1 MQTYDIDYD
10 ATEYQCIEAKVESIN
25 AGFNST
31 FVCLMFF
38 MFISVGYKLT
48 LTATKRHGAMIDDFL
63 QKLTEYNLSFYL
75 HCEDGE
81 EGDDEEDEEDED
93 DEVVVDPVKVFE
105 SKYVDKYRALE
116 KRELTQERIE
126 CLKNNFIMATTPVGN
141 VAMYY
146 DFNKSSFS
154 YYSDNV
160 IPYRFL
166 EVLGRN
172 YVCTF
177 DCAILYTNMEDE
189 LKIVEDRLA
198 ELEEQQEKEKEEKEK
213 QQKEQEEKEQP
224 EKKEVDAPKKPVF
237 AKFKNYNK
245 DTTKDMVSIDTKNN
259 HSNRQKSKYDQLTKV
274 ILKEKAN
281 RYTCEGKISNMQLL
295 KKVDRKVVDKNY
307 TLSYAEFKLQMQ
319 QTANKNV

>member
-1 MQTYDIDYD
+1 MQMYDVDYD
-10 ATEYQCIEAKVESIN
+10 AIEYQCIEAKVQSIN
-25 AGFNST
+25 AGFNSI

-38 MFISVGYKLT
+38 MFVSVGYKIT
-48 LTATKRHGAMIDDFL
+48 LTASNTHGALIDDFFR
-63 QKLTEYNLSFYL
+63 KLSEYCL
-75 HCEDGE
+75 EDGANE
-81 EGDDEEDEEDED
+81 DDDDE
-93 DEVVVDPVKVFE
+93 DEVVAIDPVKVFE
-105 SKYVDKYRALE
+105 SKYLDKYRALE

-198 ELEEQQEKEKEEKEK
+198 ELEEQQEKEKEEKE
-213 QQKEQEEKEQP
+213 QQ
-224 EKKEVDAPKKPVF
+224 EKKEVDAPKKQVF

-259 HSNRQKSKYDQLTKV
+259 NSKRQKSKYDQLTKV

-307 TLSYAEFKLQMQ
+307 ALSYAEFKLQMQ

>member
-1 MQTYDIDYD
+1 MYDLEYD
-10 ATEYQCIEAKVESIN
+10 AIEYQCIDSNVELIN
-25 AGFNST
+25 TGFNSV

-38 MFISVGYKLT
+38 MFISVGYKFT
-48 LTATKRHGAMIDDFL
+48 LTASKTHSAMLDDLFR
-63 QKLTEYNLSFYL
+63 KLSKYCLEG
-75 HCEDGE
+75 EDDG
-81 EGDDEEDEEDED
+81 EDEEGEGDGED
-93 DEVVVDPVKVFE
+93 DEVVEIDPVKVFE
-105 SKYVDKYRALE
+105 SKYLDKYRALE
-116 KRELTQERIE
+116 KRELPQERIE

-146 DFNKSSFS
+146 DFNKSSFA

-213 QQKEQEEKEQP
+213 EKQDKEQQDKD
-224 EKKEVDAPKKPVF
+224 KDAANVDAPKKQVF

-245 DTTKDMVSIDTKNN
+245 ETTKDTVSIDTKNN
-259 HSNRQKSKYDQLTKV
+259 HSNRQKSKYEQLTKV

-307 TLSYAEFKLQMQ
+307 TLSYAEYKLQMQ
-319 QTANKNV
+319 QTANKKV